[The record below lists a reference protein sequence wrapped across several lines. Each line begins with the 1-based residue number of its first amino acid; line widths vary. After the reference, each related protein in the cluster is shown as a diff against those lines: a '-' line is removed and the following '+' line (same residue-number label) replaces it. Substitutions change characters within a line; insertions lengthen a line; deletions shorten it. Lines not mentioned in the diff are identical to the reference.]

1 MSLIECNCDKDGSK
15 DVNCTD
21 AGKCSCKPGF
31 DGDKCNICA
40 KDFFGFPRCQGVYLV
55 SIFPKKLYYF
65 LCTIYFMSFEECN
78 CNQDF

>member
-1 MSLIECNCDKDGSK
+1 MSFIECNCDEDGSIYE
-15 DVNCTD
+15 NCDDT
-21 AGKCSCKPGF
+21 GKCSCKHGF
-31 DGDKCNICA
+31 DGDKCNTCA
-40 KDFFGFPRCQGVYLV
+40 NNFFGFPFCLGTHFF